1 LVDLSLIQSVPY
13 STFFILGL
21 SFLLSFVTLL
31 TNRLLTNREQMK
43 AWTQEIAAWRADSI
57 KATRTGDKKLMAK
70 VKKQQ
75 KQMMQLQSK
84 MMWQSMKTSFIWFIP
99 LMLLWWF
106 FLTPLYTKP
115 EIGPIT
121 VAALPWF
128 GGEPLQLTY
137 FYWYFLCSFF
147 SQALLS
153 RLLGMSMG
161 GD

>member
-1 LVDLSLIQSVPY
+1 MTNRLVDLTIIPY

-21 SFLLSFVTLL
+21 SFSLSFVTLL

-43 AWTQEIAAWRADSI
+43 AWTQEIAAWRAESM
-57 KATRTGDKKLMAK
+57 KAARTGDKKLMAK

-75 KQMMQLQSK
+75 THVMQLQSK
-84 MMWQSMKTSFIWFIP
+84 MMWQSLKTSFLWSIP
-99 LMLLWWF
+99 LLLLWWF

-115 EIGPIT
+115 GGGLIDVAYLPGIGSEW
-121 VAALPWF
+121 ALS
-128 GGEPLQLTY
+128 Y
-137 FYWYFLCSFF
+137 IYWYLLCSIF

-153 RLLGMSMG
+153 RLLGLSMT

>member
-1 LVDLSLIQSVPY
+1 MVDITVIPY
-13 STFFILGL
+13 STFFIL
-21 SFLLSFVTLL
+21 LLSFFLSLVTSL

-43 AWTQEIAAWRADSI
+43 AWSKEIAAWRADSL

-75 KQMMQLQSK
+75 KQIMQLQSK

-106 FLTPLYTKP
+106 FLTPLYSRP
-115 EIGPIT
+115 EGLIN
-121 VAALPWF
+121 VAYLPGI
-128 GGEPLQLTY
+128 GGEWALSY
-137 FYWYFLCSFF
+137 VYWYLLCSVL
-147 SQALLS
+147 SGALLT
-153 RLLGMSMG
+153 RLLGLSMG